1 MGRLPRPRGRHRLAE
16 SPVVR
21 PPNATPVRERPR
33 DGSGVHVW
41 LVLMKAHRSMVRHA
55 ERSIV
60 SLDMCISDFGVLEV
74 LLHKGPQSV
83 SEIGRRVD
91 LTSGSITTAIDRLE
105 QRGLVARAAH
115 ASDRRARVVHLTP
128 DGRARIT
135 EVFGKH
141 KDAMERAALGLS
153 KVERD
158 TLIELLKKLGITA
171 ELQFTEGDGN
181 HDNHAHSE

>member
-1 MGRLPRPRGRHRLAE
+1 VRRPKGGAGKQR
-16 SPVVR
+16 S
-21 PPNATPVRERPR
+21 
-33 DGSGVHVW
+33 DDSSGVHLW
-41 LVLMKAHRSMVRHA
+41 LLLMKAHRSMVRHA

-105 QRGLVARAAH
+105 QRGLVARAAD
-115 ASDRRARVVHLTP
+115 ASDRRARVVHLTR

-135 EVFGKH
+135 KEFAMH
-141 KDAMERAALGLS
+141 KDAMDRSARGLS
-153 KVERD
+153 KAERA
-158 TLIELLKKLGITA
+158 TLVELLRKLGTTA
-171 ELQFTEGDGN
+171 ERQLTEGDSN
-181 HDNHAHSE
+181 HDDHPDSK